1 MKPKVL
7 VTLKVPLSHLAP
19 LEEIAEIIM
28 PDYEPNVMPYSEV
41 MEKITDCSAVIC
53 QGELRI
59 DDKLLKAAPH
69 LKIAANIS
77 MGIDNLDLDALTRRG
92 IQATNAPDAFVEST
106 ADFTL
111 ALILS
116 ISRHL
121 VKGDAYVRSG
131 NWEQDGFQPTRWEGI
146 LLQGR
151 TLGLIGYGQIAKAVE
166 KRALSFGLQV
176 IHTRTTPDK
185 HPHYRSLEELLG
197 ESDIVALH
205 VPHTPDTHH
214 LINQQTLALMKPG
227 SILINVARG
236 KVVNES
242 ALVEALKNGHLGGA
256 GLDVFENEPAVHSE
270 LCKLS
275 NVVLAPHIGGS
286 TLDDRRR
293 GRLQAAENVARILA
307 GEPPLTP
314 LNLMD

>member
-19 LEEIAEIIM
+19 LEEVAEIIM
-28 PDYEPNVMPYSEV
+28 PDYEPNVMPYAEV
-41 MEKITDCSAVIC
+41 VKKIADCTAVIC

-59 DDKLLKAAPH
+59 DGELLDAAPD

-77 MGIDNLDLDALTRRG
+77 MGIDNLDLEALTSRG
-92 IQATNAPDAFVEST
+92 IQATNAPDAFVDST

-116 ISRHL
+116 TSRHL
-121 VKGDAYVRSG
+121 IQGDAYVRSG
-131 NWEQDGFQPTRWEGI
+131 NWEADGFQPTRWEGS
-146 LLQGR
+146 LLRGK
-151 TLGLIGYGQIAKAVE
+151 TLGLVGYGQIAQAVK
-166 KRALSFGLQV
+166 KRATSFGLQV
-176 IHTRTTPDK
+176 IYTRTTPDNN
-185 HPHYRSLEELLG
+185 PQCRSLEELLG

-242 ALVEALKNGHLGGA
+242 ALVEALKSGHLGGA
-256 GLDVFENEPAVHSE
+256 GLDVFENEPAVTSE

-307 GEPPLTP
+307 GQPPLTP